1 MNYALRIDKQVAKT
15 LKSLD
20 QPTIKRVLA
29 RFEPTF
35 AKTLST
41 TAFHSPLEMEPSVRK
56 SRVGN
61 WRLFFEVNDAHRVI
75 AIVAIK
81 PRSRAYRK
89 L

>member
-1 MNYALRIDKQVAKT
+1 M
-15 LKSLD
+15 
-20 QPTIKRVLA
+20 
-29 RFEPTF
+29 
-35 AKTLST
+35 
-41 TAFHSPLEMEPSVRK
+41 RK

-61 WRLFFEVNDAHRVI
+61 WRIFFEVDDSHQVI